1 MAPNESRGGWSGR
14 QPALRRDSD
23 ASPQAA
29 SSSGNADRA
38 SRLPREPRVPS
49 VPPSAPRGA
58 ASNSVRSYS
67 LRAERPERRSWL
79 GNALLALGLLCLLA
93 GGGTV
98 AYASLAEWQHRAQRP
113 AGPQETLAS
122 SLTLPV
128 AGPSRGVLADPSAP
142 VAAPQDPA
150 GKPVWL
156 KIPRISVDSS
166 VMQMD
171 IEGGEYQVPSF
182 DVGHHADSANPGAPG
197 NSVYNGHLET
207 IDAGRVFARL
217 REVVANDAI
226 YVYTKTH
233 RYDWVVEEVRTV
245 PNNDTSFIAP
255 SSDTRITVYTCAGS
269 YDPRTRDY
277 SHRLVVVGK
286 LVQMTPRTDGASGPP
301 AERPAAGTPQP
312 TPTPSLPFR

>member
-1 MAPNESRGGWSGR
+1 MQRG
-14 QPALRRDSD
+14 
-23 ASPQAA
+23 AS
-29 SSSGNADRA
+29 
-38 SRLPREPRVPS
+38 
-49 VPPSAPRGA
+49 PRGA
-58 ASNSVRSYS
+58 RSYS
-67 LRAERPERRSWL
+67 LLDRRTERRGWI

-113 AGPQETLAS
+113 AGPQEALAP
-122 SLTLPV
+122 SLTLP
-128 AGPSRGVLADPSAP
+128 AGGPSRGVLADPAAR

-156 KIPRISVDSS
+156 KIPRINVDSS
-166 VMQMD
+166 IMQMD
-171 IEGGEYQVPSF
+171 VQGGEYQVPSF
-182 DVGHHADSANPGAPG
+182 DVGHHADSANPGVVG

-217 REVVANDAI
+217 REVAANDAV

-245 PNNDTSFIAP
+245 PNTDTSFIAP
-255 SSDTRITVYTCAGS
+255 SSDTRITMYTCAGS

-277 SHRLVVVGK
+277 THRLVVVGK
-286 LVQMTPRTDGASGPP
+286 LVQTTPRTDSDSGPP
-301 AERPAAGTPQP
+301 ADHPAAGNPRP
-312 TPTPSLPFR
+312 TPTVSLPFRS